1 MKSLNLPPVF
11 LQCKTVLWCISHRF
25 EDFTMAN
32 HAETGLVFRT
42 TIAFDKISDK
52 AIRDE
57 MKKTGLKYATVVRLW
72 VREKAQAKKS
82 EGK

>member
-1 MKSLNLPPVF
+1 
-11 LQCKTVLWCISHRF
+11 
-25 EDFTMAN
+25 MAN